1 MGSEANLRKKT
12 GKLPVQLYRTFFKL
26 SLAAVVYAVFCILM
40 GGGDVRSASLA
51 TLVSILS
58 ALAYEIVFYIY
69 KSDSAENKSISE
81 NGNLRQLKTIL
92 KFFLYL
98 FGVAVV
104 LTSSVL
110 LYKGKI
116 ISVPLLLIG
125 LACCQQMHVNK
136 HLSSHLSTFFE
147 SMVIASVVITV
158 STMVYSL
165 QTEMLSKYAWI
176 FGVLATVLSEALAE
190 FFFHIYNCIKH
201 GKKED
206 KSSVRQRLK
215 SKMLIIDRAV
225 EFGRDLLLI
234 FALFSV
240 FGILISVGSVTLET
254 FDIMV
259 AVVPVVFSAVAPI
272 LESYKNSDKRA
283 FDKYDP
289 RIPPKEL
296 EKLLSELFTEEALSV
311 KALGYVTKTMTAK
324 NGHKRYNGEDYYV
337 HPIAVA
343 MLLLE
348 NTNAD
353 DEVIAAALL
362 HDCIEDVD
370 GCDKTLIEAEYG
382 KIVANYV
389 EALTKKEGV
398 DYRKRE
404 NMQEYLGNILKI
416 PEAALIKTAD
426 RINNVNTLENCTS
439 EKKMRKYR
447 ETRMYYPSFVKEASE
462 GDEDNSYFYQFAEK
476 CFEENKY

>member
-1 MGSEANLRKKT
+1 
-12 GKLPVQLYRTFFKL
+12 
-26 SLAAVVYAVFCILM
+26 M

-69 KSDSAENKSISE
+69 KSDSAEKKSISE

-104 LTSSVL
+104 LTAAVL
-110 LYKGKI
+110 MSRGKI

-165 QTEMLSKYAWI
+165 QTEELWKYAWI
-176 FGVLATVLSEALAE
+176 FGVLATVFCEALAE
-190 FFFHIYNCIKH
+190 FFFHIYNCKKH

-206 KSSVRQRLK
+206 KSSVRQRLF
-215 SKMLIIDRAV
+215 SKVLIIDRAV
-225 EFGRDLLLI
+225 EFGRDLLMI

-240 FGILISVGSVTLET
+240 FAILISVGSVTLET

-272 LESYKNSDKRA
+272 LESYKNSDKKE

-289 RIPPKEL
+289 RIPPKE
-296 EKLLSELFTEEALSV
+296 F
-311 KALGYVTKTMTAK
+311 
-324 NGHKRYNGEDYYV
+324 
-337 HPIAVA
+337 
-343 MLLLE
+343 
-348 NTNAD
+348 
-353 DEVIAAALL
+353 
-362 HDCIEDVD
+362 
-370 GCDKTLIEAEYG
+370 
-382 KIVANYV
+382 
-389 EALTKKEGV
+389 
-398 DYRKRE
+398 
-404 NMQEYLGNILKI
+404 
-416 PEAALIKTAD
+416 
-426 RINNVNTLENCTS
+426 
-439 EKKMRKYR
+439 
-447 ETRMYYPSFVKEASE
+447 
-462 GDEDNSYFYQFAEK
+462 
-476 CFEENKY
+476 